1 MAEPRFDIIAPH
13 SERYKRHSEG
23 AITILPDGQFLL
35 GWSAFY
41 GGFHDPS
48 PAHILAMRSD
58 DGGETWSEPVV
69 ILENDGKC
77 NVMNVCFA
85 QPGDGSIV
93 MSHVRTDDETCHY
106 SWPFSRKS
114 TDGGHTWTAHKPM
127 VDMETWLGCPA
138 NDRMIVHSS
147 GRLIT
152 PMSIQTVRPN
162 PEDGRGLLQP
172 VRSDDMGETWQLS
185 SNVSAVKDPD
195 HPGASEPVVVERKD
209 GSLLFFNR
217 TRLGTIW
224 AAESHDR
231 GETVSEP
238 WDTGIQCPAAPCIVK
253 RIPSTGDL
261 LLIWNNAKPDR
272 PGSGGPRMPLTTA
285 ISRDDGETWNN
296 VKDLE
301 PDLSRSYMYPSLTF
315 VGDTAL
321 ILYSQGE
328 ADSVVKWSTNWHN
341 TSLKLARVPVEW
353 FYEKPGGMNCLP

>member
-13 SERYKRHSEG
+13 GERYQRHSEG
-23 AITILPDGQFLL
+23 AITVLPDGQYLL
-35 GWSAFY
+35 GWTAFY
-41 GGFHDPS
+41 GGFHDAS

-93 MSHVRTDDETCHY
+93 MSHARTDDETGYY
-106 SWPFSRKS
+106 SWTFSRKS
-114 TDGGHTWTAHKPM
+114 TDGGHTWTPHKPM
-127 VDMETWLGCPA
+127 VDMETWRGFSA

-147 GRLIT
+147 GRLIA
-152 PMSIQTVRPN
+152 PFGL
-162 PEDGRGLLQP
+162 GRIPPGRYDDRNLLHP
-172 VRSDDMGETWQLS
+172 ARSDDMGETWQLS
-185 SNVSAVKDPD
+185 SNVTPVKNPD

-217 TRLGTIW
+217 TRTGTIW
-224 AAESHDR
+224 AAESRDR

-238 WDTGIQCPAAPCIVK
+238 WDTGVQCPAAPCIVK
-253 RIPSTGDL
+253 RVPSTGDL
-261 LLIWNNAKPDR
+261 LLIWNNAKPDK

-285 ISRDDGETWNN
+285 ISRDDGASWSN

-315 VGDTAL
+315 DGDTAL
-321 ILYSQGE
+321 ITYSQGE

-353 FYEKPGGMNCLP
+353 FYE

>member
-1 MAEPRFDIIAPH
+1 M
-13 SERYKRHSEG
+13 
-23 AITILPDGQFLL
+23 
-35 GWSAFY
+35 
-41 GGFHDPS
+41 
-48 PAHILAMRSD
+48 
-58 DGGETWSEPVV
+58 
-69 ILENDGKC
+69 
-77 NVMNVCFA
+77 
-85 QPGDGSIV
+85 
-93 MSHVRTDDETCHY
+93 TDDETCHY

-353 FYEKPGGMNCLP
+353 FYE